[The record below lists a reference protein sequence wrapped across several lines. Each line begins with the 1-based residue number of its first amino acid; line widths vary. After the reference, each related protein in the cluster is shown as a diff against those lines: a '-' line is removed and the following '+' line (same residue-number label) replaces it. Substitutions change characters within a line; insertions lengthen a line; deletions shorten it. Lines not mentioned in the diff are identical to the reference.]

1 MRTRAVRTAI
11 DPWAVVTR
19 AVQVALIYEARAQ
32 GLLCSNHQAR
42 RPEVA
47 AHHDAERFCE
57 RENDLTDYHPA
68 FQVTDQLDDAYDD
81 HAAEE
86 PEADEPT
93 NAWVA
98 AEHAASIMVDKIGRA
113 SCRERVCQDVSR

>member
-1 MRTRAVRTAI
+1 MRISDWSSDV
-11 DPWAVVTR
+11 
-19 AVQVALIYEARAQ
+19 
-32 GLLCSNHQAR
+32 CSSDL
-42 RPEVA
+42 PEVA